1 MAEPTDDLKKKI
13 DEYVE
18 LELPGFTDQFAIMA
32 DISGDDE
39 LMQEYIKGFE
49 TATQFTLDDDA
60 RSYMVEKAKAQ
71 TPRGQEQAKLDFIQK
86 QALTEPK
93 RLKDIKIE
101 AEKFAL
107 SETKKEDVDDPS
119 KDFFKLYQENYDR
132 YIFGDNA
139 PNLPSEFKNLY
150 LTTGE
155 AVEEALQS
163 PLFEKPEYSTP
174 SPFDFPSNYLVS
186 KETVSRPH
194 KQPSDQD
201 SEFEAFDFFE
211 ERMEEAE
218 RLDELKEGL
227 DYNFLTDV
235 FLGIIGKGQIGKLSE
250 EQAKEI
256 SSSINQQIEQD
267 SEKRR
272 AFQEFSTAYK
282 EREEKVL
289 YSNPQTLLCM

>member
-1 MAEPTDDLKKKI
+1 GL
-13 DEYVE
+13 
-18 LELPGFTDQFAIMA
+18 
-32 DISGDDE
+32 
-39 LMQEYIKGFE
+39 
-49 TATQFTLDDDA
+49 
-60 RSYMVEKAKAQ
+60 
-71 TPRGQEQAKLDFIQK
+71 EQAKLDSIQK
-86 QALTEPK
+86 QALREPR
-93 RLKDIKIE
+93 RLKDIQKE

-201 SEFEAFDFFE
+201 PEFQAFDFFE

-218 RLDELKEGL
+218 RLDELKEGV

-235 FLGIIGKGQIGKLSE
+235 FLGIFREGRLAELSE
-250 EQAKEI
+250 DKAQEI
-256 SSSINQQIEQD
+256 SS
-267 SEKRR
+267 
-272 AFQEFSTAYK
+272 
-282 EREEKVL
+282 
-289 YSNPQTLLCM
+289 